1 MSFLSKLSDTVLGI
15 FDSGSKELEK
25 KEVKEVPKEVE
36 VKKEVE
42 SEVEVLTEVEKE
54 LKTEKEP
61 EVKEETKEAQDEVKS
76 EKEVEVL
83 SEDEALETIKMV
95 EFLSEID
102 LLKQE
107 LSEAFKNLSSMD
119 EYWEAMVAI
128 EAVATS
134 CASSDKDFSDAE
146 RESIK
151 RFMQKINPN
160 QEIPS
165 SVQEKIDEVYANPLP
180 LVQAFVLAKDTKVE
194 MSVFED
200 IIDVVMHTDGVKF
213 EEKVV
218 LQAWHDFKASA

>member
-1 MSFLSKLSDTVLGI
+1 MSFLSKLSDTVLGV
-15 FDSGSKELEK
+15 FDRASKELEQ
-25 KEVKEVPKEVE
+25 KEVNELPKEVE
-36 VKKEVE
+36 VET
-42 SEVEVLTEVEKE
+42 EVEVLKEVEKE

-61 EVKEETKEAQDEVKS
+61 EVQEEKKEPQDEVKT
-76 EKEVEVL
+76 ENEAEVL
-83 SEDEALETIKMV
+83 SEEEALETIKMV
-95 EFLSEID
+95 DFRSEID

-107 LSEAFKNLSSMD
+107 LSEAFDNLSSMD

-146 RESIK
+146 RETIK
-151 RFMQKINPN
+151 TFMQKINPN
-160 QEIPS
+160 KEIPS
-165 SVQEKIDEVYANPLP
+165 AVQEKIYEVYANPLP
-180 LVQAFVLAKDTKVE
+180 LVQAFVLAKETKVE

-218 LQAWHDFKASA
+218 LNAWHDFKKAV

>member
-1 MSFLSKLSDTVLGI
+1 MSFLSKLSDTVLGV
-15 FDSGSKELEK
+15 FDRGSKELEK
-25 KEVKEVPKEVE
+25 KEVKELPKEVE
-36 VKKEVE
+36 VKEE
-42 SEVEVLTEVEKE
+42 SEVEVLNEVKKE

-61 EVKEETKEAQDEVKS
+61 EVKEETEEPQDEVKT
-76 EKEVEVL
+76 ENEVEVL
-83 SEDEALETIKMV
+83 SEEEALDTIKMV
-95 EFLSEID
+95 DFRSEID

-107 LSEAFKNLSSMD
+107 LSEAFNNLSSMD

-146 RESIK
+146 RETIK
-151 RFMQKINPN
+151 TFMQKINPN
-160 QEIPS
+160 KEIPS

-180 LVQAFVLAKDTKVE
+180 LVQAFLLAKDTKVE

-200 IIDVVMHTDGVKF
+200 IIEVVMHTDGVKF

-218 LQAWHDFKASA
+218 LNAWHDFKRSV

>member
-1 MSFLSKLSDTVLGI
+1 MSFLSKLSDTVLGV
-15 FDSGSKELEK
+15 FDRASKELEQ
-25 KEVKEVPKEVE
+25 KEVNELPKEVE
-36 VKKEVE
+36 VET
-42 SEVEVLTEVEKE
+42 EVEVLKEVEKE

-61 EVKEETKEAQDEVKS
+61 EVQEEKKEPQDEVKT
-76 EKEVEVL
+76 ENEAEVL
-83 SEDEALETIKMV
+83 SEEEALETIKMV
-95 EFLSEID
+95 DFRSEID

-107 LSEAFKNLSSMD
+107 LSEAFDNLSSMD

-146 RESIK
+146 RETIK
-151 RFMQKINPN
+151 TFMQKINPN

-165 SVQEKIDEVYANPLP
+165 TVQEKIDEVYANPLP
-180 LVQAFVLAKDTKVE
+180 LVQAFLLAKETKVE

-218 LQAWHDFKASA
+218 LNAWHDFKRSA

>member
-1 MSFLSKLSDTVLGI
+1 MSFLSKLSDTVLGV
-15 FDSGSKELEK
+15 FDRASKELEQ
-25 KEVKEVPKEVE
+25 KEVNELPKEVE
-36 VKKEVE
+36 VET
-42 SEVEVLTEVEKE
+42 EVEVLKEVEKE

-61 EVKEETKEAQDEVKS
+61 EVQEEKKEPQDEVKT
-76 EKEVEVL
+76 ENEAEVL
-83 SEDEALETIKMV
+83 SEEEALETIKMV
-95 EFLSEID
+95 DFRSEID

-107 LSEAFKNLSSMD
+107 LSEAFDNLSSMD

-146 RESIK
+146 RETIK
-151 RFMQKINPN
+151 TFMQKINPN
-160 QEIPS
+160 KEVPS
-165 SVQEKIDEVYANPLP
+165 TVQEKIDEVYANPLP
-180 LVQAFVLAKDTKVE
+180 LVQAFLLAKETKVE

-218 LQAWHDFKASA
+218 LNAWHDFKGENK